1 MIRFNLLPWRE
12 RQRQAALRRFRNQL
26 LASALAALCAV
37 TMVDQLAR
45 QRAHLQATDN
55 RQRAAALAVLSEST
69 ASRAQLQDQHAT
81 SSSQLARFEVLR
93 AEQRILEG
101 LFTDLERALPTTVQ
115 LLGLQLEASHLRITG
130 LAPSGAVIAQ
140 FMRDLD
146 RSGMLIDLQLK
157 QIESL
162 PRADQFLL
170 TARVA
175 APWS

>member
-12 RQRQAALRRFRNQL
+12 RQRQAAIRRFRNQL

-37 TMVDQLAR
+37 TTVDQLAR

-69 ASRAQLQDQHAT
+69 TSRVQLQDQHAT

-93 AEQRILEG
+93 AQQRILEG

-140 FMRDLD
+140 FMRDLG

>member
-12 RQRQAALRRFRNQL
+12 RQRQAAIRRFRNQL

-45 QRAHLQATDN
+45 QRAQLQTTDN
-55 RQRAAALAVLSEST
+55 RQRAAALAALNEPT
-69 ASRAQLQDQHAT
+69 ASRAQLQDQYAT
-81 SSSQLARFEVLR
+81 SSSQLARFETLR

-115 LLGLQLEASHLRITG
+115 LLGLQLEASHLQITG

-140 FMRDLD
+140 FMRDLG

-157 QIESL
+157 HIKRR

-175 APWS
+175 ASWS